1 MAIKVK
7 DAAAS
12 ATKFT
17 QNAGVAQGAYSAG
30 VQSAGPSWQANTAA
44 AADTWSLGV
53 QQAAQS
59 GRFAA
64 GVNPTSMAKYQTRAT
79 TVGPSR
85 YSAGVQT
92 AGPAWQ
98 AGTQPYLT
106 TIANLNLPPRQPKG
120 SPANAQRS
128 AMVAAALRSKKVGTS

>member
-1 MAIKVK
+1 MAVKVK

-12 ATKFT
+12 AAKFT
-17 QNAGVAQGAYSAG
+17 ANAGVAQGAYSTG
-30 VQSAGPSWQANTAA
+30 VANAAPTWLANTAA
-44 AADTWSLGV
+44 AADTWSQGV

-64 GVNPTSMAKYQTRAT
+64 GVNTAASQKYQTRAT

-98 AGTQPYLT
+98 AGTAPYLQ
-106 TIANLNLPPRQPKG
+106 TIAGLNLPPRQPKG
-120 SPANAQRS
+120 SPANNQRAS
-128 AMVAAALRSKKVGTS
+128 MVAAALRAKKVGTA

>member
-1 MAIKVK
+1 MAVKVK

-12 ATKFT
+12 AAKFT
-17 QNAGVAQGAYSAG
+17 ANAGVAQNAYATG
-30 VQSAGPSWQANTAA
+30 VTGAGPSWQANTAA
-44 AADTWSLGV
+44 AADTWSQGV

-64 GVNPTSMAKYQTRAT
+64 GVNNAAQQKYTTRAT
-79 TVGPSR
+79 TVGPAR

-98 AGTQPYLT
+98 AGTAPYLA
-106 TIANLNLPPRQPKG
+106 TIAALNLPPRQPKG

-128 AMVAAALRSKKVGTS
+128 SMVAAALRAKKVG